1 MEPREWFTRGLGNPY
16 GTAMPQF
23 ITLTFITS
31 GTVAEAER
39 RCPETDFLKGT
50 MEGFQMNATVNLV
63 LGISVCAAIGFAVP
77 LPAANQTPPSSAPEA
92 VIFEANCALT
102 KCQGDFPVSSN
113 RKYAEAKR
121 WGIDRQLRST
131 DAKIP
136 GSDGTQG

>member
-1 MEPREWFTRGLGNPY
+1 
-16 GTAMPQF
+16 MPQF

-39 RCPETDFLKGT
+39 RCPETDFLQGT

-63 LGISVCAAIGFAVP
+63 LAICGWTAIAFPVQ
-77 LPAANQTPPSSAPEA
+77 LPAANQTQPNLTRAA
-92 VIFEANCALT
+92 VVSEANCALT

-121 WGIDRQLRST
+121 WGVDRELHRS

-136 GSDGTQG
+136 GADGTQG